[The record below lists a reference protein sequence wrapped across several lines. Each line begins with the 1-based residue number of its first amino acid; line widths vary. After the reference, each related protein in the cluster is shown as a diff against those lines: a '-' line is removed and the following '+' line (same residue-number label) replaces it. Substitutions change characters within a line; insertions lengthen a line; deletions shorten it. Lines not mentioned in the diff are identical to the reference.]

1 MLTGTFTV
9 SFIFLEAQV
18 SFVEEFLDEVWQ
30 DEAALL
36 DRSVVVLHRLR
47 NRASYAGTERIM
59 HLGCKHEGM
68 HAGRIDRHV
77 GVVHPDDREYVS
89 HGFVDVMDGL
99 LLHDRGLCLLD
110 DESVFAEGFMRTLVE
125 FAGEKA
131 FTGSDRVGAVDDDD
145 IIEVLDGFRK
155 GDAVSY
161 MDVKLFRRIK
171 ERGCNGRE
179 VFLESSMTRPSMS
192 QRSTCLTQS

>member
-1 MLTGTFTV
+1 
-9 SFIFLEAQV
+9 
-18 SFVEEFLDEVWQ
+18 
-30 DEAALL
+30 
-36 DRSVVVLHRLR
+36 
-47 NRASYAGTERIM
+47 M

-179 VFLESSMTRPSMS
+179 VFLGEFNDAAVDVSEVDLLDAVVTADFSGYAAVTAADDEYSFRIRVQHERHVGDHLVICPFIFDG
-192 QRSTCLTQS
+192 CL

>member
-1 MLTGTFTV
+1 
-9 SFIFLEAQV
+9 
-18 SFVEEFLDEVWQ
+18 
-30 DEAALL
+30 
-36 DRSVVVLHRLR
+36 
-47 NRASYAGTERIM
+47 
-59 HLGCKHEGM
+59 
-68 HAGRIDRHV
+68 
-77 GVVHPDDREYVS
+77 
-89 HGFVDVMDGL
+89 MDGL